1 MLFETT
7 NSGESPRAT
16 GVAGYD
22 YIVVA
27 STLGDEAIQAKRV
40 GSVHNFDIPSHLIHL
55 QTLTPT
61 PSLPLLP
68 LLPLL
73 LLLLLILLSVLLS
86 VLLLLLLILSS
97 LININIKWLCV
108 HFFFFLGV
116 WGGGFILTLTP
127 PVVSRSY
134 DVTAGLKKSL
144 I

>member
-68 LLPLL
+68 LLLL
-73 LLLLLILLSVLLS
+73 LLSVLLLL
-86 VLLLLLLILSS
+86 LLLLLLILSS

-108 HFFFFLGV
+108 HFFFGGV
-116 WGGGFILTLTP
+116 GGWIYIDANPTG
-127 PVVSRSY
+127 
-134 DVTAGLKKSL
+134 GL
-144 I
+144 